1 MNNQGLTCYWTPWI
15 SELWHRDRGTFIWLA
30 ALFSLLLGA
39 LVSHFLI
46 SVSIFAML
54 PTLFWRW
61 ERIENSW
68 RIKLRPWITSKYNFS
83 GFIPFSW
90 FILFFIVSVFSAF
103 VSDDLLAG
111 LSKVQLRLPYLILPL
126 AFWANKRIDR
136 KSLYF
141 FIGLY
146 AILAALIAIGV
157 LANYLLRFDQITE
170 TLSHGKSI
178 PTPSNHI
185 RFSLFLAFGA
195 LSCGYILSQAH
206 WQKALKWT
214 LWSAL
219 FIIVVSLHVLAVR
232 SGLLLFY
239 LGLFYLMVAIWYT
252 RMPRR
257 ILFPILLLTPA
268 LPFLAYEFIPSLEN
282 RIDYMVYDLQ
292 RYFDG
297 DIGSYSD
304 GDRLRSMVVGWNVF
318 KDYPWIGC
326 GTGDIEQITSRVYLQ
341 IYEPGTNVR
350 LPHNQWLYFMATTGL
365 IGTLLSMPAL
375 MFAYFFSP
383 RTERTLLHLHG
394 LVLLV
399 SCLFEATL
407 EGTNGVSFHL
417 LFVLLLLNHQKKLD
431 E

>member
-1 MNNQGLTCYWTPWI
+1 MNNQGLTCFWTPWI
-15 SELWHRDRGTFIWLA
+15 SKLWHRDRGTFLWLA
-30 ALFSLLLGA
+30 ALLSMLLGA

-46 SVSIFAML
+46 SISIFAML
-54 PTLFWRW
+54 PTLFWKW
-61 ERIENSW
+61 EQIGDIW
-68 RIKLRPWITSKYNFS
+68 TVKLRSWVSLKVTRF

-90 FILFFIVSVFSAF
+90 FIIFFLVSVFSAF
-103 VSDDLLAG
+103 ASDDLAAG
-111 LSKVQLRLPYLILPL
+111 LSKVQLRLPYVILPL
-126 AFWANKRIDR
+126 VFWANNSIDR

-141 FIGLY
+141 FLGMY
-146 AILAALIAIGV
+146 AILAALVALGV
-157 LANYLLRFDQITE
+157 LANYLIQFDQITE

-195 LSCGYILSQAH
+195 LSCGYVLSQAK
-206 WQKALKWT
+206 WQKIFKWLLWFALIS
-214 LWSAL
+214 L
-219 FIIVVSLHVLAVR
+219 VVSLHVLAVR

-239 LGLFYLMVAIWYT
+239 LGLLYLLVAIWYT

-257 ILFPILLLTPA
+257 ILFPLLLLTAA

-282 RIDYMVYDLQ
+282 RIDYMMYDLQ

-318 KDYPWIGC
+318 KDYFWFGC
-326 GTGDIEQITSRVYLQ
+326 GTGDIEAVTSWTYLQ

-350 LPHNQWLYFMATTGL
+350 LPHNQWLYFLATTGL
-365 IGTLLSMPAL
+365 IGTLLSLPAL
-375 MFAYFFSP
+375 LFAYFFSP
-383 RTERTLLHLHG
+383 RQERTLLHLHG

-417 LFVLLLLNHQKKLD
+417 LFVLLLLNHQKRVQG
-431 E
+431 